1 MFIFSIFVPPDK
13 NQQKYAETAT
23 CFRSLGENS
32 PEDPA
37 QVKERPTWRSIAK
50 SRALY
55 DQMAPQLC
63 LFYISAKFDV
73 RPQHAELIWCFF
85 DDSWPPLYIFSIFSV
100 SWGIIG
106 KSSVF
111 AWSDESRTW
120 PKCKRGITG
129 VPFGRIELSIWLWT
143 SKSGALW
150 FGPGPVGCFLQGRGN
165 R

>member
-73 RPQHAELIWCFF
+73 RPTKPNPILDLSFLRFIVLA
-85 DDSWPPLYIFSIFSV
+85 S
-100 SWGIIG
+100 
-106 KSSVF
+106 
-111 AWSDESRTW
+111 ESM
-120 PKCKRGITG
+120 PI
-129 VPFGRIELSIWLWT
+129 S
-143 SKSGALW
+143 
-150 FGPGPVGCFLQGRGN
+150 
-165 R
+165 

>member
-85 DDSWPPLYIFSIFSV
+85 VDSWPPLYIILLYIILLKSTLYWSRHDFIWKTCVLPKGDLRFSCSNICTD
-100 SWGIIG
+100 ICI
-106 KSSVF
+106 SSDQLRSYTKLVY
-111 AWSDESRTW
+111 
-120 PKCKRGITG
+120 
-129 VPFGRIELSIWLWT
+129 
-143 SKSGALW
+143 
-150 FGPGPVGCFLQGRGN
+150 FLKGT
-165 R
+165 